1 MTNPRTKKVT
11 NAWEPLCDH
20 TKAASASP
28 GWSRSYSGRKL
39 TFFFLPPPFAL
50 FLALQSAPRW
60 HMWALSVRISVSL
73 YCPRQA
79 CSSSIPVRVQCLVY
93 LVLFALLCNNN
104 RNNDK
109 GRHTSAAWLVYIFV
123 RNVIPPGTTCWNV
136 SKGAILPP
144 KLFQTGTRI
153 HFLYPRATRFP
164 TRLY

>member
-1 MTNPRTKKVT
+1 MSGKALLVKWQDRPSQMTVN
-11 NAWEPLCDH
+11 
-20 TKAASASP
+20 
-28 GWSRSYSGRKL
+28 GRPQFDFVVL
-39 TFFFLPPPFAL
+39 RLYFELFF
-50 FLALQSAPRW
+50 ALQSDPRW
-60 HMWALSVRISVSL
+60 HMWALNVCISVSL

-79 CSSSIPVRVQCLVY
+79 CSSSIPVHVQCLVY

-109 GRHTSAAWLVYIFV
+109 GRHTPAAWLVYIFV

-136 SKGAILPP
+136 SKGAILLP